1 MSPDP
6 SSRPPVLA
14 IGHLA
19 RGNPGTSGTAATPA
33 HVEHGSRA
41 AGENR
46 TPPVEAAAIKEQH
59 DCKRRRSTSPP
70 PRRLGPIDYTL
81 LALIVLGVAITVAMA
96 IVDP

>member
-6 SSRPPVLA
+6 SSRPPDLA
-14 IGHLA
+14 IGRLA

-46 TPPVEAAAIKEQH
+46 TPPAEAVEQH
-59 DCKRRRSTSPP
+59 DCKRRRSTSPR